1 MSRQTYSPQR
11 GFSLIELLVVL
22 AIISLL
28 TAILLPV
35 LATARNQARQIA
47 CASNLRQ
54 IGQGFAM
61 YQQDYDGYFPYA
73 ADPAART
80 MVEIWRPYFPQFAT
94 DIPRI
99 GLIQDVLQPYVQSKQ
114 VFACPSDVGFEN
126 FENIYMAAGAA
137 PTSYLQYGTSYY
149 YGTGFAAC
157 HTHESSIKS
166 SVATSLMYEP
176 VGFWHGSLSP
186 VALRYNIL
194 FADGHVKNISETQWQ
209 SSRSIPFNLIPLN
222 EFDRDKVCAM

>member
-1 MSRQTYSPQR
+1 MSRRVHSSR
-11 GFSLIELLVVL
+11 RAFSLVELLVVL

-35 LATARNQARQIA
+35 LATARSQARQTV
-47 CASNLRQ
+47 CVSNLRQ

-73 ADPAART
+73 ADPAAHTRI
-80 MVEIWRPYFPQFAT
+80 EIMRLYFPQFAA

-99 GLIQDVLQPYVQSKQ
+99 GSIQDVLQPYVQSKEI
-114 VFACPSDVGFEN
+114 FACPSDVGFEN
-126 FENIYMAAGAA
+126 FENTDMGAGAA

-149 YGTGFAAC
+149 YRNVFAPC
-157 HTHESSIKS
+157 HTNDANLTH
-166 SVATSLMYEP
+166 AATTSLMEDA
-176 VGFWHGSLSP
+176 VGFWHGSVSP

-194 FADGHVKNISETQWQ
+194 FADGHVKNISEAQWLTI
-209 SSRSIPFNLIPLN
+209 RCVIVNHIPLN
-222 EFDRDKVCAM
+222 EFDAAKVCAM